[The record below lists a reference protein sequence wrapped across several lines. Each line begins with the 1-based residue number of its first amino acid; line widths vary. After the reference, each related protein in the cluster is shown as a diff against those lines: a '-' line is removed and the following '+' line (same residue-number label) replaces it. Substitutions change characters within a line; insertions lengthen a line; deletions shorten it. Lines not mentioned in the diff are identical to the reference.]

1 MRRLLST
8 FVPLLSLVLLSACA
22 MTFDAQSLGVPVT
35 MGTPGGV
42 PAEGEKFSVSTSA
55 LYAFWGAVPVKQ
67 PSLKAPL
74 EQQLMGGKGISDL
87 KIHVRSRW
95 YQVLFTAITVGL
107 LVPRTVTYE
116 GVVTP

>member
-1 MRRLLST
+1 MRRFNSSLA
-8 FVPLLSLVLLSACA
+8 LVLLVVLLSSCA
-22 MTFDAQSLGVPVT
+22 MTFDAQSLGVPVS
-35 MGTPGGV
+35 MGTPGGS
-42 PAEGEKFSVSTSA
+42 PAEGEKFTVSTSA

-67 PSLKAPL
+67 PSLKGPL
-74 EQQLMGGKGISDL
+74 EQQLMGGKEIRDL

-95 YQVLFTAITVGL
+95 YQVLFSVITVGL